1 MVIPCN
7 TEIQE
12 DVQVLKISAD
22 QCRCHCGR
30 LVCKKVWE
38 ALQDI
43 HEEASL
49 RYYGCGPVISEC
61 LENCQIL
68 DLGSGIN

>member
-1 MVIPCN
+1 MGHSKA
-7 TEIQE
+7 TTYMGEIRNSLCLPRKGAGLE
-12 DVQVLKISAD
+12 KI
-22 QCRCHCGR
+22 
-30 LVCKKVWE
+30 WE

-49 RYYGCGPVISEC
+49 RYYGCGLVISEC